1 MVLASRRSRKSA
13 GVDFVPVCEEGSPE
27 YQALDNAVP
36 ADHPARE
43 LAEAF
48 KHLDLTE
55 FLKSYRGQGS
65 LPYRPDLLLRAV
77 VYEMHQGKQS
87 PQEWFTD
94 AQENQ
99 PVQWLLQ
106 GCRPSRS
113 RWYAF
118 RDRVAPWLEKWHEQ
132 IGHCAVA
139 NDVTPAK
146 RAAIDG
152 SLIAANASRH
162 HLINEKTLAKH
173 IEQLQQVLG
182 DPREQKP
189 HDAPAWMAPTHS
201 GRVEQLARHHQAEE
215 RMAQRQQYNQ
225 EKRSSKRKPRD
236 KVVVSVSEPEAAL
249 GRDKLGTY
257 RPLYNVQVLR
267 DLDSPLYL
275 GYGVFAQPNDNNTL
289 GPMLERQAHFVGHK
303 VEVLLGDSTYGC
315 GADLAVAEAN
325 GVTIYAPWQKND
337 YSDSRQKKVTQIPK
351 TDFTWLPDEQ
361 TYQCPQGQRLQSLG
375 WRNDKRSSADT
386 VRVQQFRCPPEH
398 CRACPVRE
406 RCTKSPESGRTI
418 SRGEHDDLIEALRQ
432 RMQTPAA
439 QALYKL
445 RRQTIELA
453 YADTKEHRELRR
465 FSGHG
470 RHRAETEV
478 GLLTLV
484 HNLIHVHR
492 AVMAPRTPAVATTI
506 PAEIAA

>member
-1 MVLASRRSRKSA
+1 MLLPKRRSRKSE
-13 GVDFVPVCEEGSPE
+13 GVDFVPVCQEGSLE
-27 YQALDNAVP
+27 YQALDDAVP

-65 LPYRPDLLLRAV
+65 LPYRPDLLLQAV
-77 VYEMHQGKQS
+77 LYEMRQGKQK

-94 AQENQ
+94 SRENQ
-99 PVQWLLQ
+99 VVQWLLQ

-118 RDRVAPWLEKWHEQ
+118 RDRLAPWLEKWHEQ
-132 IGHCAVA
+132 LGHWAVA
-139 NDVTPAK
+139 QNVTPAK
-146 RAAIDG
+146 RAALDG

-162 HLINEKTLAKH
+162 RLVNVKTLAKRL
-173 IEQLQQVLG
+173 EQLEHVTA

-189 HDAPAWMAPTHS
+189 HDAPAWMAPTRS
-201 GRVEQLARHHQAEE
+201 GRAEQLARYRQAAE

-236 KVVVSVSEPEAAL
+236 KIVVSVSEPESAL

-267 DLDSPLYL
+267 DLDSPLFL

-289 GPMLERQAHFVGHK
+289 GPMLERQAHLVGHK

-325 GVTIYAPWQKND
+325 GVTVYAPWQKND
-337 YSDSRQKKVTQIPK
+337 YSDSKKKKAPQIPK
-351 TDFTWLPDEQ
+351 TDFAWLPDEQ
-361 TYQCPQGQRLQSLG
+361 TYQCPQGHRLQALG
-375 WRNDKRSSADT
+375 WRNDKRSSTDT
-386 VRVQQFRCPPEH
+386 VRVQQFRCPAEH
-398 CRACPVRE
+398 CRVCPVRA

-418 SRGEHDDLIEALRQ
+418 SRGEHDELIDALRV
-432 RMQTPAA
+432 RMETPEAKE
-439 QALYKL
+439 LYKL

-470 RHRAETEV
+470 LRRAETEV
-478 GLLTLV
+478 ALLTLV
-484 HNLIHVHR
+484 HNLLNVYR
-492 AVMAPRTPAVATTI
+492 AVAARPTTVAI
-506 PAEIAA
+506 PLEIAA